1 MIVTIDPPDA
11 KDFDDA
17 ISLETDSQ
25 GNWVLGVH
33 IADVSHFIAKGSPL
47 DEEAR
52 LRGNSIYLPGKTI
65 PMLPEVLSNGIC
77 SLQPGQ
83 KRFVKSAYITYDDEG
98 NEQTIGIVTEGQS
111 FGELGLLV
119 GQPRHATVAAG
130 LDVRLLRITPD
141 TLDKLEEE
149 KPELMMK
156 MYKVLAQT
164 LAEQW
169 IRTGPWSEQ
178 YRKEK

>member
-1 MIVTIDPPDA
+1 MFLDSLPTDQAAHWLVTWGFEGEAFEVLRAHSEEVSFPARATI
-11 KDFDDA
+11 F
-17 ISLETDSQ
+17 SQ
-25 GNWVLGVH
+25 GDPSDGMYLVLEGMALV
-33 IADVSHFIAKGSPL
+33 F
-47 DEEAR
+47 
-52 LRGNSIYLPGKTI
+52 T
-65 PMLPEVLSNGIC
+65 
-77 SLQPGQ
+77 
-83 KRFVKSAYITYDDEG
+83 FDDEG

-149 KPELMMK
+149 KPALMMK

-169 IRTGPWSEQ
+169 VRTGPWADQ
-178 YRKEK
+178 YRKDK